1 MSLAS
6 RHRRV
11 AEGTLA
17 NVLGQI
23 LNVGGQLA
31 LVPILL
37 SFWGNRRYGE
47 WLTLSAAV
55 AYLLTFDLGM
65 QTYMVNRLNQCYALK
80 RMDAFTRVLHSG
92 LTLNLLVPTAALMIV
107 LPLIALAPVNQW
119 LQLTV
124 TSRSTAAWI
133 LALLSTQALYS
144 ITYGQLAGIYRT
156 INEYPRGQMVS
167 NVRYLTILALTVII
181 VPLGGGLVAV
191 SAIQLIVLT
200 AAGLFVW
207 HDIRRR
213 YPEISVG
220 LSQSDLRFALSF
232 LAPSSVFL
240 GIQLI
245 GAVAVQ
251 GSTLF
256 VNQIF
261 GATAVVTFVTLR
273 ALSNLIRQVAATIQ
287 QAVWP
292 EFTSLDARE
301 QKDLLQQ
308 MHLLTAKL
316 VMLITTCATVF
327 LLFMGERTLAL
338 WTQHRVAYDS
348 QLMLALLLFASS
360 QMQWLTSAILLS
372 ACNRQNAVF
381 ICTAIASVPGFVL
394 GYGLARHFGL
404 PGFVY
409 GLAIADALAC
419 GVTLPWKAC
428 RLIGESVLRFF
439 SEVTLR
445 HVLLLAV
452 TYTATAFIQPLLLQ
466 SARSPIEQIIATGLV
481 VGVLGCSGAYLF
493 LLNRVER
500 HHLKSILSKYF
511 QRGSA

>member
-92 LTLNLLVPTAALMIV
+92 LTLNLVVPTAALMIV

-133 LALLSTQALYS
+133 LVLLSTQVLYS
-144 ITYGQLAGIYRT
+144 IPYGQLAGIYRT

-167 NVRYLTILALTVII
+167 NVRYLIIFALTVII

-273 ALSNLIRQVAATIQ
+273 TLSNLIRQVAATIQ

-316 VMLITTCATVF
+316 VMLITACGTVF

-348 QLMLALLLFASS
+348 HLMLAFLVFASS

-419 GVTLPWKAC
+419 GVILPWKAC
-428 RLIGESVLRFF
+428 RLIGESGLRFF

-445 HVLLLAV
+445 HVLLLAM
-452 TYTATAFIQPLLLQ
+452 TYTATAFIQPLLLR
-466 SARSPIEQIIATGLV
+466 SAGSPIEQIIATGLV